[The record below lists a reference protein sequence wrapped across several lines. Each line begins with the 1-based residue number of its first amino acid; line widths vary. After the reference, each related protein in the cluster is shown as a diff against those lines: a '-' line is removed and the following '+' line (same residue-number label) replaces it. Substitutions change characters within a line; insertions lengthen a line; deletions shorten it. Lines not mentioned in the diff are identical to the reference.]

1 MIGIIN
7 FIRLKFHFKFY
18 NNHQIKRYQLK
29 QINKLICY
37 ARKHSP
43 YYKLNLPEGKIKN
56 LKDYQ
61 EIPIINKQTL
71 MNNLETTNTIN
82 ASYQELND
90 YAINNELQKQYLGY
104 FRDRYV
110 VGLSSGTSGNRGIYI
125 TDKKL
130 TKQLPF
136 IFLSRSGIPL
146 RLLPFNILFCL
157 RVFSQGFEDIN
168 SPFIKLTYLSTME
181 KVDHVISEINRLN
194 INVLLAPPSFIRLLL
209 PYHHRIT
216 ASLKLI
222 MTYAEVLPKI
232 EKDKFKNIF
241 QAQVIEIY
249 QASEG
254 QIASTCHAGNLH
266 LNEDLVYVELYDEE
280 GNLVEDENKVA
291 TRMIVTN
298 LVNYAQPLIRY
309 EMNDLIRLKST
320 CSCGSKFR
328 VVDEIIGRKD
338 DILYFYDSNY
348 QLIHLFP
355 DLFVRWIISES
366 DDINEFIVINHQVG
380 HLEILLDV
388 KEECDQ
394 ANLKQSLETRIM
406 NELSEFKV
414 LDYNLMINFQAI
426 SLPKDKNKFKRFIRN
441 YQINKN
447 NEIKEESKNDKL
459 S

>member
-7 FIRLKFHFKFY
+7 FIRLKFHFKFF
-18 NNHQIKRYQLK
+18 NNNQIKQYQLK
-29 QINKLICY
+29 QINKLMRY

-43 YYKLNLPEGKIKN
+43 YYKLNLPEKEIKD
-56 LKDYQ
+56 LKEYQ
-61 EIPIINKQTL
+61 EIPIINKQIL
-71 MNNLETTNTIN
+71 MENLETTNTIN
-82 ASYQELND
+82 ASNQELND
-90 YAINNELQKQYLGY
+90 YAIHNELQKQYLGY

-130 TKQLPF
+130 TQQLPY
-136 IFLSRSGIPL
+136 IFLARSGISL

-168 SPFIKLTYLSTME
+168 SAFIKLTYLSTME
-181 KVDHVISEINRLN
+181 KVDHVISEINRLKIN
-194 INVLLAPPSFIRLLL
+194 ILLAPPSFVRLLL

-216 ASLKLI
+216 ANIKLI

-232 EKDKFKNIF
+232 EKEKFKNIF

-266 LNEDLVYVELYDEE
+266 LNEDLVYVELFDKD
-280 GNLVEDENKVA
+280 GHLIEDENKIA

-309 EMNDLIRLKST
+309 EMNDLIRLKSA

-328 VVDEIIGRKD
+328 VIDEIIGRKD
-338 DILYFYDSNY
+338 DILYFYDENY
-348 QLIHLFP
+348 ELTHLFP

-366 DDINEFIVINHQVG
+366 DDVNEFIVINHEIG
-380 HLEILLDV
+380 HLEIILDV
-388 KEECDQ
+388 KVNCNQ
-394 ANLKQSLETRIM
+394 TSLKKKLETRIM
-406 NELSEFKV
+406 NELSE
-414 LDYNLMINFQAI
+414 YNIINCDLMINFQDI
-426 SLPKDKNKFKRFIRN
+426 SLPKDKNKFKRFIRS
-441 YQINKN
+441 YQIKEN
-447 NEIKEESKNDKL
+447 NG
-459 S
+459 

>member
-7 FIRLKFHFKFY
+7 FIRLKLHFKFF
-18 NNHQIKRYQLK
+18 NNNQIKQYQLK
-29 QINKLICY
+29 QINKLMRY

-43 YYKLNLPEGKIKN
+43 YYKLNLPEKEIKD
-56 LKDYQ
+56 LKEYQ
-61 EIPIINKQTL
+61 EIPIINKQIL
-71 MNNLETTNTIN
+71 MDNLETTNTIN
-82 ASYQELND
+82 ASNQELND
-90 YAINNELQKQYLGY
+90 YAIHNELQKQYLGY

-130 TKQLPF
+130 TQQLPY
-136 IFLSRSGIPL
+136 IFLARSGISL

-168 SPFIKLTYLSTME
+168 SAFIKLTYLSTME
-181 KVDHVISEINRLN
+181 KVDHVISEINRLKIN
-194 INVLLAPPSFIRLLL
+194 ILLAPPSFVRLLL

-216 ASLKLI
+216 ANIKLI

-232 EKDKFKNIF
+232 EKEKFKNIF

-266 LNEDLVYVELYDEE
+266 LNEDLVYVELFDKD
-280 GNLVEDENKVA
+280 GHLIEDENKIA

-309 EMNDLIRLKST
+309 EMNDLIRLKSA

-328 VVDEIIGRKD
+328 VIDEIIGRKD
-338 DILYFYDSNY
+338 DILYFYDENY
-348 QLIHLFP
+348 ELTHLFP

-366 DDINEFIVINHQVG
+366 DDVNEFIVINHEIG
-380 HLEILLDV
+380 HLEIILDV
-388 KEECDQ
+388 KVNCNQ
-394 ANLKQSLETRIM
+394 TSLKKKLETRIM
-406 NELSEFKV
+406 NELSE
-414 LDYNLMINFQAI
+414 YNIINCDLMINFQDI
-426 SLPKDKNKFKRFIRN
+426 SLPKDKNKFKRFIRS
-441 YQINKN
+441 YQIKEN
-447 NEIKEESKNDKL
+447 NG
-459 S
+459 

>member
-7 FIRLKFHFKFY
+7 FIRLKLHFKFF
-18 NNHQIKRYQLK
+18 NNNQIKQYQLK
-29 QINKLICY
+29 QINKLMRY

-43 YYKLNLPEGKIKN
+43 YYKLNLPEKEIKD
-56 LKDYQ
+56 LKEYQ
-61 EIPIINKQTL
+61 EIPIINKQIL
-71 MNNLETTNTIN
+71 MDNLETTNTIN
-82 ASYQELND
+82 ASNQELND
-90 YAINNELQKQYLGY
+90 YAIHNELQKQYLGY
-104 FRDRYV
+104 FKDRYV

-130 TKQLPF
+130 TQQLPY
-136 IFLSRSGIPL
+136 IFLARSGISL

-168 SPFIKLTYLSTME
+168 SAFIKLTYLSTME
-181 KVDHVISEINRLN
+181 KVDYVISEINRLRIN
-194 INVLLAPPSFIRLLL
+194 ILLAPPSFVRLLL

-216 ASLKLI
+216 ANIKLI

-232 EKDKFKNIF
+232 EKEKFKNIF

-266 LNEDLVYVELYDEE
+266 LNEDLVYVELFDKD
-280 GNLVEDENKVA
+280 GHLIEDENKIA

-309 EMNDLIRLKST
+309 EMNDLIRLKSA

-328 VVDEIIGRKD
+328 VIDEIIGRKD
-338 DILYFYDSNY
+338 DILYFYDENY
-348 QLIHLFP
+348 ELTHLFP

-366 DDINEFIVINHQVG
+366 DDVNEFIVINHEIG
-380 HLEILLDV
+380 HLEIILDV
-388 KEECDQ
+388 KVNCNQ
-394 ANLKQSLETRIM
+394 TSLKKKLETRIM
-406 NELSEFKV
+406 NELSE
-414 LDYNLMINFQAI
+414 YNIINCDLMINFQDI
-426 SLPKDKNKFKRFIRN
+426 SLPKDKNKFKRFIRS
-441 YQINKN
+441 YQIKEN
-447 NEIKEESKNDKL
+447 NG
-459 S
+459 

>member
-7 FIRLKFHFKFY
+7 FIRLKFHFKFF
-18 NNHQIKRYQLK
+18 NNNQIKQYQLK
-29 QINKLICY
+29 QINKLMRY

-43 YYKLNLPEGKIKN
+43 YYKLNLPEKEIKD
-56 LKDYQ
+56 LKEYQ
-61 EIPIINKQTL
+61 EIPIINKQIL
-71 MNNLETTNTIN
+71 MENLETTNTIN
-82 ASYQELND
+82 ASNQELND
-90 YAINNELQKQYLGY
+90 YAIHNELQKQYLGY

-130 TKQLPF
+130 TQQLPY
-136 IFLSRSGIPL
+136 IFLARSGISL

-168 SPFIKLTYLSTME
+168 SAFIKLTYLSTME
-181 KVDHVISEINRLN
+181 KVDHVISEINRLKIN
-194 INVLLAPPSFIRLLL
+194 ILLAPPSFVRLLL

-216 ASLKLI
+216 ANIKLI

-232 EKDKFKNIF
+232 EKEKFKNIF

-266 LNEDLVYVELYDEE
+266 LNEDLVYVELFDKD
-280 GNLVEDENKVA
+280 GHLIEDENKIA

-309 EMNDLIRLKST
+309 EMNDLIRLKSA

-328 VVDEIIGRKD
+328 VIDEIIGRKD
-338 DILYFYDSNY
+338 DILYFYDENY
-348 QLIHLFP
+348 ELTHLFP

-366 DDINEFIVINHQVG
+366 DDINEFIVINHEIG
-380 HLEILLDV
+380 HLEIILDV
-388 KEECDQ
+388 K
-394 ANLKQSLETRIM
+394 ANCNQVSLKQKLGTRIM
-406 NELSEFKV
+406 NELSEFNIS
-414 LDYNLMINFQAI
+414 DYDLIINFQDI
-426 SLPKDKNKFKRFIRN
+426 SLPKDKNKFKRFIRS
-441 YQINKN
+441 YQINEN
-447 NEIKEESKNDKL
+447 NE
-459 S
+459 